1 MKMAAAISGLGQGCW
16 LSIAREEALSWAA
29 LFPFSFMTQYK
40 LSDIVAIFKAS
51 ATEFTNN
58 NSFRHAAALSYY
70 TIFSLPPLLLIVITL
85 ASSVYGGEALTGQIY
100 GQLRGLVGAGA
111 AKFLQDSIA
120 QFTLENKSGLATA
133 IGLGTL
139 VFASTTFFVTLQESI
154 NDIWNLKVKTE
165 GIGIWEFVRQRLLS
179 FGLILSVALLLL
191 ISFIVSALLSIFT
204 GYLQH
209 LLPEIGLIAIKIVD
223 VSLSLIVTTL
233 LFGLIYR
240 FLPDAIIRWRDVGI
254 GAFITASLFIVG
266 KYLISFYISK
276 ANPGSAFGAAGSA
289 IVLLVWINYS
299 SLIIFFGAEFTQEFA
314 DAFGQRIQPKAHA
327 VRVELREIPRGE
339 SEGEKASGRPPS
351 TGSWKA

>member
-1 MKMAAAISGLGQGCW
+1 
-16 LSIAREEALSWAA
+16 
-29 LFPFSFMTQYK
+29 MTQYK
-40 LSDIVAIFKAS
+40 FSDIVAIFKAS

-100 GQLRGLVGAGA
+100 GQLKGLVGADS

-120 QFTLENKSGLATA
+120 QFTLQQKSGLATA

-139 VFASTTFFVTLQESI
+139 IFAATTFFVTLQESI

-165 GIGIWEFVRQRLLS
+165 GIGIWDFVRQRLLS

-191 ISFIVSALLSIFT
+191 ISFVVSAMLGVFT
-204 GYLQH
+204 GYLQRI
-209 LLPEIGLIAIKIVD
+209 LPEIGLIAIKLVD
-223 VSLSLIVTTL
+223 FTLSLIITTL

-254 GAFITASLFIVG
+254 GAFITASLFILG
-266 KYLISFYISK
+266 KYLISFYIAK

-327 VRVELREIPRGE
+327 VRVEVRQVPLGE

-351 TGSWKA
+351 TGSWRG